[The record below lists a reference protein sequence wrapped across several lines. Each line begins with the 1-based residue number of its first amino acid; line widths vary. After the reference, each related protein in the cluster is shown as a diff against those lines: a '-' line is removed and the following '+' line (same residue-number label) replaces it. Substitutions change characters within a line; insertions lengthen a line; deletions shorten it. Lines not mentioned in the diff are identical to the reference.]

1 MPLTPEQR
9 EMLDL
14 RRQEVTR
21 ELDELGSGRHPAD
34 HFDKTERRQ
43 ELLDE
48 LDDIQRRLGE
58 IEPEE

>member
-9 EMLDL
+9 EFLNL
-14 RRQEVTR
+14 RQEEVTR
-21 ELDELGSGRHPAD
+21 ELEQLSAPQAPAG

-48 LDDIQRRLGE
+48 LDDIRRRLGE